1 MMNPP
6 SILVF
11 FKPSSRDKNDA
22 TNKLREVILENIL
35 HSPNTDDEQY
45 GEQWRKVQESWKK
58 ALHNL
63 TDKPYDQIQV
73 IRKGGRKNH
82 DFHIDYF
89 QDSACVDHKVVE
101 FKFGKS
107 MKQVPQ
113 IISLYT
119 HFNLFPENYA
129 IYYYDNYLDK
139 YLSYVGIKKPLLEEY
154 LSEVYKSKYTHPFF
168 ATLRERETEH
178 KSIKSSIVNES
189 IEEYLKSNATQILLP
204 VLYEKIQSTQQKT
217 YLLWNEKEF
226 TTHHFQF
233 EPLVYDHVNKN
244 TLFITSGAYTLKL
257 LLRWKNHKG
266 ILGPAWQIKA

>member
-1 MMNPP
+1 MNPN

-11 FKPSSRDKNDA
+11 FKSSSRSKNDA

-35 HSPNTDDEQY
+35 YSPNLQNEEY
-45 GEQWRKVQESWKK
+45 GEQWKKVHSSWQK
-58 ALHNL
+58 ALHEL

-82 DFHIDYF
+82 DFHIDYYE
-89 QDSACVDHKVVE
+89 DSKRVDHKVIE
-101 FKFGKS
+101 FKFSKS

-113 IISLYT
+113 ILSLYT
-119 HFNLFPENYA
+119 RFHLFPTNYA

-139 YLSYVGIKKPLLEEY
+139 YLSYVGIEKPPLEEY
-154 LSEVYKSKYTHPFF
+154 LEEVYKSTYTHPFF

-178 KSIKSSIVNES
+178 KTIKSAIVNES

-204 VLYEKIQSTQQKT
+204 VLYEKIQSSQQKT

-226 TTHHFQF
+226 MIHHFKF
-233 EPLVYDHVNKN
+233 EPLVYDKVTKN